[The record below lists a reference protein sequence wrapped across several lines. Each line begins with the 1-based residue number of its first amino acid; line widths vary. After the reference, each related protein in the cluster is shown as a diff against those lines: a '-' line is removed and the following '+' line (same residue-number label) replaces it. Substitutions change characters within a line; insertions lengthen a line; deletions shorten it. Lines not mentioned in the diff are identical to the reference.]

1 MAKEYLIFK
10 KYIYIIINI
19 KKPKKNL
26 HLIHRMSNQC
36 NFLVKDIRS
45 PYQQNLHHTSDNIYP
60 KYYLKYP
67 SYFINY
73 IQLLFVTLNIYK
85 KKNIIPSNSE

>member
-1 MAKEYLIFK
+1 
-10 KYIYIIINI
+10 
-19 KKPKKNL
+19 
-26 HLIHRMSNQC
+26 MSNQC
-36 NFLVKDIRS
+36 NFLVKDNRS

-73 IQLLFVTLNIYK
+73 IQLLFVTLHIYK
-85 KKNIIPSNSE
+85 KKILYHQIQSRHEECIILMYQNVQIEIHRH